1 MVDVMDIYRS
11 LNTSIVTVMKN
22 LKMLKFGLDHLKT
35 KNL

>member
-22 LKMLKFGLDHLKT
+22 LEMLKFGLDHLKT